1 MKPSE
6 QPKAVDHKMT
16 KQNILESIGQFSPFD
31 LELFEN
37 HTTQNCFNKND
48 VLLKEGE
55 VCKSL
60 YFIQSG
66 SFFQFQLK
74 DIDEVIIDLHLEGE
88 WMFNHQSLSEQ
99 TPSKTTIKAFSK
111 SEVIELSLESFHALA
126 SKSTSFLQFHKVLN
140 QAHNRTYIFDN
151 SLTPIERYDYIKRAK
166 PHLVKIFPIKMIAS
180 FLKIAPETLSR
191 VRAKY

>member
-1 MKPSE
+1 
-6 QPKAVDHKMT
+6 MT
-16 KQNILESIGQFSPFD
+16 AQKILENIGQFSSFD

-37 HTTQNCFNKND
+37 YTTQKSFNKND
-48 VLLKEGE
+48 IILKEGE

-66 SFFQFQLK
+66 SLFQFQLK

-88 WMFNHQSLSEQ
+88 WMFNHQSLTTQ
-99 TPSKTTIKAFSK
+99 TASNTTIKAFSK
-111 SEVIELSLESFHALA
+111 SEVIELSLVSFHALA
-126 SKSTSFLQFHKVLN
+126 SKSTSFLQFGKILN
-140 QAHNRTYIFDN
+140 PTHTRTYIFDN
-151 SLTPIERYDYIKRAK
+151 SLNPAERYDYIRNAK
-166 PHLVKIFPIKMIAS
+166 PQLIKVFPIKMIAS

>member
-1 MKPSE
+1 MSQFP
-6 QPKAVDHKMT
+6 DHKIST
-16 KQNILESIGQFSPFD
+16 PNVLASIGQFSSFD
-31 LELFEN
+31 LQLFEN
-37 HTTQNCFNKND
+37 YTTQKCFNKND

-66 SFFQFQLK
+66 SFFQFQFK

-88 WMFNHQSLSEQ
+88 WMFNHQSLTEQ
-99 TPSKTTIKAFSK
+99 TPSKTTVKAFSK
-111 SEVIELSLESFHALA
+111 SEVIELSLKSFHVLA
-126 SKSTSFLQFHKVLN
+126 SKSPSFLQFAKILN

-151 SLTPIERYDYIKRAK
+151 SLTPAERYDYIKKAK
-166 PHLVKIFPIKMIAS
+166 PQLVKVFPIKMIAS

-191 VRAKY
+191 IRAKY

>member
-1 MKPSE
+1 MSQTLNYKI
-6 QPKAVDHKMT
+6 T
-16 KQNILESIGQFSPFD
+16 TQNLLASIGRFSSFD

-37 HTTQNCFNKND
+37 HTKQNGFNKND
-48 VLLKEGE
+48 IILKEGE

-66 SFFQFQLK
+66 SFFQFQYK

-88 WMFNHQSLSEQ
+88 WMFNHQSLTNQ
-99 TPSKTTIKAFSK
+99 IPSTTTIKAFSK

-126 SKSTSFLQFHKVLN
+126 SKSTSFLQFGKILN
-140 QAHNRTYIFDN
+140 PTHNRTYIFDN
-151 SLTPIERYDYIKRAK
+151 SLSPAERYDYIKRAK
-166 PHLVKIFPIKMIAS
+166 PQLVKVFPIKMIAS

-191 VRAKY
+191 VRANF

>member
-1 MKPSE
+1 
-6 QPKAVDHKMT
+6 MT
-16 KQNILESIGQFSPFD
+16 KQNILASIGQFSSFD

-37 HTTQNCFNKND
+37 YTTQTCFNKSD
-48 VLLKEGE
+48 VILKEGE

-66 SFFQFQLK
+66 SFFQFQFK
-74 DIDEVIIDLHLEGE
+74 DIDEIIIDLHLEGE
-88 WMFNHQSLSEQ
+88 WLFNHQSLTQQ

-111 SEVIELSLESFHALA
+111 SEVIQLSLESFHALA
-126 SKSTSFLQFHKVLN
+126 SKSTSFLQFGKILN
-140 QAHNRTYIFDN
+140 GAHNRTYIFDN
-151 SLTPIERYDYIKRAK
+151 SLTPAERYNYIKRVK
-166 PHLVKIFPIKMIAS
+166 PQLVKVFPIKMIAS

>member
-1 MKPSE
+1 
-6 QPKAVDHKMT
+6 MT
-16 KQNILESIGQFSPFD
+16 TQTLLGSIGQFSSFD

-37 HTTQNCFNKND
+37 HTTQKCFNKND
-48 VLLKEGE
+48 VILKEGE
-55 VCKSL
+55 ACKSL

-66 SFFQFQLK
+66 SFFQFQFK

-99 TPSKTTIKAFSK
+99 TSSKTTIKAFSK
-111 SEVIELSLESFHALA
+111 SEVIQLSLKSFHALA
-126 SKSTSFLQFHKVLN
+126 MKSPSFLQFHKILN
-140 QAHNRTYIFDN
+140 QTHNRTYIFDN
-151 SLTPIERYDYIKRAK
+151 SLTPVERYDYIQKVKPQLAK
-166 PHLVKIFPIKMIAS
+166 VFPIKMIAS

>member
-1 MKPSE
+1 
-6 QPKAVDHKMT
+6 MT
-16 KQNILESIGQFSPFD
+16 TQNLLGSIGQFSFFD
-31 LELFEN
+31 VELFEN
-37 HTTQNCFNKND
+37 HTTKKCFKNND
-48 VLLKEGE
+48 VILKEGE

-66 SFFQFQLK
+66 SFFQFQFK

-88 WMFNHQSLSEQ
+88 WMFNHQSLTEQ
-99 TPSKTTIKAFSK
+99 TASKTTIKSFSR

-126 SKSTSFLQFHKVLN
+126 SKSLSFLQFGKILN
-140 QAHNRTYIFDN
+140 PTHNRTYIFDN
-151 SLTPIERYDYIKRAK
+151 SLSPAERYDYIKKAK
-166 PHLVKIFPIKMIAS
+166 PQLVKVFPIKMIAS

>member
-1 MKPSE
+1 MRLHE
-6 QPKAVDHKMT
+6 QPKAVNHKMT
-16 KQNILESIGQFSPFD
+16 TQNILASIGKFSFFD

-37 HTTQNCFNKND
+37 HTTQNCFDKND
-48 VLLKEGE
+48 VILKEDE

-66 SFFQFQLK
+66 SFFQFQIK

-88 WMFNHQSLSEQ
+88 WMFNHQSLTEQ

-111 SEVIELSLESFHALA
+111 SEVIELSLENFHALA
-126 SKSTSFLQFHKVLN
+126 SKSTSFLQFHKILN
-140 QAHNRTYIFDN
+140 QTHNRTYIFDN
-151 SLTPIERYDYIKRAK
+151 SLSPAERYDYIKRAK
-166 PHLVKIFPIKMIAS
+166 PRLVKVFPIKMIAS

>member
-1 MKPSE
+1 
-6 QPKAVDHKMT
+6 MT
-16 KQNILESIGQFSPFD
+16 TQNILGSIGQFSFFD

-37 HTTQNCFNKND
+37 HTTKKCFNKNE
-48 VLLKEGE
+48 VILKEGE

-66 SFFQFQLK
+66 AFFQFQLK
-74 DIDEVIIDLHLEGE
+74 DIDEVIIDLHLESE
-88 WMFNHQSLSEQ
+88 WMFNHQSLTEQ
-99 TPSKTTIKAFSK
+99 TPSKTTIKTFSK

-126 SKSTSFLQFHKVLN
+126 SKSTSFLQFHKILN
-140 QAHNRTYIFDN
+140 QTHNRTYIFDN
-151 SLTPIERYDYIKRAK
+151 SLSPAERYDYIKKAK
-166 PHLVKIFPIKMIAS
+166 PQLVKVFPIKMIAS